1 VRAGAQALTLLSVPL
16 NVQVLTALKSG
27 PKPLVELRRA
37 AGSPPQTT
45 LRKQLLS
52 LTDLGI
58 LERHQQQGF
67 PGSVEYKLS
76 RPGRAFLKVAEAAQN
91 WLELSPHGPHELGTQ
106 AAKSSI
112 KALVDGWSST
122 IIRAFAAK
130 PLSLTELDRLI
141 ANIPYPTLERRVG
154 AMRIA
159 GQIAV
164 SARDGRTRPYAVT
177 PWLRRG
183 IAPLAAAVDWE
194 ALFNA
199 EKRVPPTGLDI
210 ESAFL
215 LSVPRLC
222 LRDTLSGSVR
232 LVVQFRTNHGDTRLA
247 GVMVVIDEGE
257 IRSCVSRL
265 DGHADGWASGS
276 LGPWLNATIRG
287 QRDSL
292 EIGGECD
299 LARAVVDGLHESLF
313 PPPVGA
319 MPRSERR
326 QLSRR

>member
-1 VRAGAQALTLLSVPL
+1 MRAGVQALTLLSVPL
-16 NVQVLTALKSG
+16 NVQVLTALESG

-58 LERHQQQGF
+58 LERHQQRGF
-67 PGSVEYKLS
+67 PGSVEYELS
-76 RPGRAFLKVAEAAQN
+76 RPGRAFLKVAEAAQS

-122 IIRAFAAK
+122 IIRAFAAR

-141 ANIPYPTLERRVG
+141 ANVPYPTLERRVG

-159 GQIAV
+159 GQIA
-164 SARDGRTRPYAVT
+164 RQREGRADATIRVT

-183 IAPLAAAVDWE
+183 IAPLAVAVDWE

-199 EKRVPPTGLDI
+199 EQRVPPTGLDI
-210 ESAFL
+210 ESAL
-215 LSVPRLC
+215 LARASLDFASRTP
-222 LRDTLSGSVR
+222 VR
-232 LVVQFRTNHGDTRLA
+232 FSAARSPAPNTNGDTRLA
-247 GVMVVIDEGE
+247 GVMVVIDGGQ

-276 LGPWLNATIRG
+276 LGPWMNATIRG

-299 LARAVVDGLHESLF
+299 LARAVVDGLHESLV

-319 MPRSERR
+319 MPKSERR